1 MEKNGME
8 NAKTEEKKSWYQKTK
23 DTFREH
29 WKGIAVG
36 VAAVGVLVGYIV
48 LNTESEPELSIPE
61 KPTEKLP
68 EIPEDH
74 GSAETVTRKSPTEH
88 TVDMYRRS
96 LPAGQVASQEKKDLA
111 ERLNILLG
119 ENETLVSS
127 YTRGKS
133 VA

>member
-1 MEKNGME
+1 MEE
-8 NAKTEEKKSWYQKTK
+8 NNKENSKTEEKKSWFQRTR
-23 DTFREH
+23 DTLREH
-29 WKGIAVG
+29 WKEIAVG
-36 VAAVGVLVGYIV
+36 AVAVGVLVGCAV
-48 LNTESEPELSIPE
+48 LNTESELELSIPE

-68 EIPEDH
+68 GIPEDH

-133 VA
+133 AA

>member
-1 MEKNGME
+1 ME
-8 NAKTEEKKSWYQKTK
+8 NAKTEEKKSWFQKTK
-23 DTFREH
+23 DTCREH

-36 VAAVGVLVGYIV
+36 VAAVGILVGYIV

-74 GSAETVTRKSPTEH
+74 GLAETVTRKSPTEH

-96 LPAGQVASQEKKDLA
+96 LPIGQVA
-111 ERLNILLG
+111 
-119 ENETLVSS
+119 
-127 YTRGKS
+127 
-133 VA
+133 